1 MFFSVLLFCF
11 LFIFYIIY
19 DIINDIKSFIEKETT
34 MATLPNSYLNKL
46 IAVEECFV
54 ELIERDVITKEM
66 LEEFGL
72 ESYG

>member
-1 MFFSVLLFCF
+1 MPNSCKKRKENNR
-11 LFIFYIIY
+11 IM
-19 DIINDIKSFIEKETT
+19 SEKEKTT

-46 IAVEECFV
+46 IAVEECFM

-72 ESYG
+72 ESYA

>member
-1 MFFSVLLFCF
+1 MS
-11 LFIFYIIY
+11 
-19 DIINDIKSFIEKETT
+19 EKENVT

-46 IAVEECFV
+46 IAVEECFMELV
-54 ELIERDVITKEM
+54 ERGVITEEM

>member
-1 MFFSVLLFCF
+1 MP
-11 LFIFYIIY
+11 
-19 DIINDIKSFIEKETT
+19 KEEKVT

-72 ESYG
+72 ESYA